1 MKKVYQQPMT
11 EAVNM
16 EPTSIL
22 CASGFIDQNPED
34 GMWGN

>member
-11 EAVNM
+11 EAVIM

-22 CASGFIDQNPED
+22 CASSFIDPDAAN
-34 GMWGN
+34 GLWGN